1 MIRNLMINFLKTASK
16 VKEKEVKAVIFSFLF
31 VVVLMSAYYILRPVR
46 DAMASDWTDAE
57 VSWLW
62 TLNFFISTAIVAL
75 YGVMVSKFRFRL
87 LVPTMYGIFAISF
100 IIFYALGS
108 VFEDRT
114 VIDKSF
120 YVWVSV
126 FSLFHISVFWTFM
139 SELFSKEQSGRLFG
153 IIAVGASVGGLI
165 GPSITAFFSVSLGID
180 NLMLIASMM
189 LFIPIP
195 IIFYLQSLK
204 AKELNNEALDIPV
217 SNQSIGGNPLA
228 GFKIFFSNPY
238 LLSIGLFIFL
248 YTGISSFVYFE
259 LKNLLSDFSRPER
272 SVIWAQMDLAVNI
285 LAISTGLFATSRIVT
300 KFGMP
305 VTIAMV
311 PIMICI
317 GLLVLAISPLLGVVV
332 VLQVIRRAG
341 NYAVTRPAR
350 EMLFTLVN
358 QETRFKAKPVI
369 DIVAYRGGD
378 MLTAW
383 LFTGLTQG
391 LGLGLAAV
399 AAVGAGIASLWA
411 LSVFILENGL
421 SAMNLNLKT
430 YRIERPACNHKVAC
444 RICLRHRNTN
454 QFNLS
459 INFTNN

>member
-1 MIRNLMINFLKTASK
+1 MKRFLKSASM
-16 VKEKEVKAVIFSFLF
+16 VKEHEVRAVIFSFLF
-31 VVVLMSAYYILRPVR
+31 VVLLMSAYYILRPVR

-62 TLNFFISTAIVAL
+62 TMNFFISTAIVAL
-75 YGVMVSKFRFRL
+75 YGIMVSKFRFRL
-87 LVPTMYGIFAISF
+87 LVPAMYGIFAASF
-100 IIFYALGS
+100 IVFYILGS
-108 VFEDRT
+108 ISEDRT
-114 VIDKSF
+114 LIDKTF

-126 FSLFHISVFWTFM
+126 FSLFNISIFWSFM

-180 NLMLIASMM
+180 KLMFIASMM
-189 LFIPIP
+189 LLIPIP
-195 IIFYLQSLK
+195 IIFHLQSLK
-204 AKELNNEALDIPV
+204 VKDLNNEKVDSATI
-217 SNQSIGGNPLA
+217 NQSIGGNPFA
-228 GFKIFFSNPY
+228 GFKMFFSNPY

-285 LAISTGLFATSRIVT
+285 LAISTGLFATGRIVT

-305 VTIAMV
+305 ATIAMV
-311 PIMICI
+311 PVMICI

-332 VLQVIRRAG
+332 MLQIIRRSG

-350 EMLFTLVN
+350 EMLFTLVD

-378 MLTAW
+378 MLMAW

-399 AAVGAGIASLWA
+399 AGVGAGIAALWSLVGIYLGRWFERD
-411 LSVFILENGL
+411 STE
-421 SAMNLNLKT
+421 LKD
-430 YRIERPACNHKVAC
+430 
-444 RICLRHRNTN
+444 
-454 QFNLS
+454 S
-459 INFTNN
+459 IT

>member
-16 VKEKEVKAVIFSFLF
+16 VKEQEVKAVIFSFLF

-75 YGVMVSKFRFRL
+75 YGVLVSKFRFRL

-100 IIFYALGS
+100 IIFYSLGFA
-108 VFEDRT
+108 FEDRT

-165 GPSITAFFSVSLGID
+165 GPSITAFFSVSLGTD
-180 NLMLIASMM
+180 NLMLVASIM
-189 LFIPIP
+189 LLIPLP

-204 AKELNNEALDIPV
+204 SKELNNEVLDIPI

-228 GFKIFFSNPY
+228 GFKMFFSNPY

-259 LKNLLSDFSRPER
+259 LKNLLSDFSRSER

-285 LAISTGLFATSRIVT
+285 LAISTGLFATGRIVT

-305 VTIAMV
+305 ATIAMV
-311 PIMICI
+311 PIIICI
-317 GLLVLAISPLLGVVV
+317 GLLVLAISPLLGVVMI
-332 VLQVIRRAG
+332 LQIIRRAG

-411 LSVFILENGL
+411 IVGIYLGKWF
-421 SAMNLNLKT
+421 
-430 YRIERPACNHKVAC
+430 ERDE
-444 RICLRHRNTN
+444 T
-454 QFNLS
+454 
-459 INFTNN
+459 

>member
-1 MIRNLMINFLKTASK
+1 MIKNIIFNFLNTASK
-16 VKEKEVKAVIFSFLF
+16 IKEREVKAVVFSFIF

-62 TLNFFISTAIVAL
+62 TLNFFISTGIVAL
-75 YGVMVSKFRFRL
+75 YGIMVSKFRFRL
-87 LVPTMYGIFAISF
+87 LVPVMYGIFAGSF
-100 IIFYALGS
+100 IIFYVLG
-108 VFEDRT
+108 FIYEDRIL
-114 VIDKSF
+114 IDKAF

-126 FSLFHISVFWTFM
+126 FSLFHISVFWSFM
-139 SELFSKEQSGRLFG
+139 SELFSKEQSSRLFG
-153 IIAVGASVGGLI
+153 VIAVGASVGGLI
-165 GPSITAFFSVSLGID
+165 GPSITTIFSVSLGTD
-180 NLMLIASMM
+180 KLMLIASTM
-189 LFIPIP
+189 LLIPIP
-195 IIFYLQSLK
+195 IIFFLQSLK
-204 AKELNNEALDIPV
+204 TKELNNEVLNTPI

-228 GFKIFFSNPY
+228 GFKMFFSNPY
-238 LLSIGLFIFL
+238 LLSIGVFILL

-285 LAISTGLFATSRIVT
+285 LAISTGLFATGRIVT

-305 VTIAMV
+305 TTIAMV

-317 GLLVLAISPLLGVVV
+317 GLLVLAISPLLGVVMI
-332 VLQVIRRAG
+332 LQIVRRAG

-378 MLTAW
+378 MITAW

-399 AAVGAGIASLWA
+399 AAIGAGIAGLWT
-411 LSVFILENGL
+411 LVGIYLGRWFERDNDNFKNS
-421 SAMNLNLKT
+421 KT
-430 YRIERPACNHKVAC
+430 
-444 RICLRHRNTN
+444 
-454 QFNLS
+454 
-459 INFTNN
+459 

>member
-165 GPSITAFFSVSLGID
+165 GPSITAFFSVSLGTD

-204 AKELNNEALDIPV
+204 AKELNNEALDIPI

-228 GFKIFFSNPY
+228 GFKMFFSNPY

-305 VTIAMV
+305 ITIAMV
-311 PIMICI
+311 PVMICI

-411 LSVFILENGL
+411 LVGIYLGKRF
-421 SAMNLNLKT
+421 
-430 YRIERPACNHKVAC
+430 ERNEP
-444 RICLRHRNTN
+444 
-454 QFNLS
+454 
-459 INFTNN
+459 

>member
-1 MIRNLMINFLKTASK
+1 MIKNLMINFLKTASK

-31 VVVLMSAYYILRPVR
+31 VVVLMTAYYILRPVR

-87 LVPTMYGIFAISF
+87 LVPAMYGIFAISF
-100 IIFYALGS
+100 IIFYSLGFA
-108 VFEDRT
+108 FEDRT

-126 FSLFHISVFWTFM
+126 FSLFNISVFWTFM

-153 IIAVGASVGGLI
+153 IIAVGASGGGLI
-165 GPSITAFFSVSLGID
+165 GPSITAFFSVSLGTD
-180 NLMLIASMM
+180 NLMLVASIM
-189 LFIPIP
+189 LLIPIP

-204 AKELNNEALDIPV
+204 SKELNNEVLDIPI

-228 GFKIFFSNPY
+228 GFKMFFSNPY

-259 LKNLLSDFSRPER
+259 LKNLLSDFSRSER

-285 LAISTGLFATSRIVT
+285 LAISTGLFATGRIVT

-305 VTIAMV
+305 ATIAMV
-311 PIMICI
+311 PIIICI
-317 GLLVLAISPLLGVVV
+317 GLLVLAISPLLGVVMI
-332 VLQVIRRAG
+332 LQIIRRAG

-411 LSVFILENGL
+411 LVGIYLGKWF
-421 SAMNLNLKT
+421 
-430 YRIERPACNHKVAC
+430 ERDE
-444 RICLRHRNTN
+444 T
-454 QFNLS
+454 
-459 INFTNN
+459 

>member
-16 VKEKEVKAVIFSFLF
+16 VKEQEIKAVIFSFLF

-75 YGVMVSKFRFRL
+75 YGSMVSKFRFRL
-87 LVPTMYGIFAISF
+87 LVPTMFGIFAISF

-114 VIDKSF
+114 LIDKSF

-165 GPSITAFFSVSLGID
+165 GPSITAFFSVSLGAN

-189 LFIPIP
+189 LLIPIP

-204 AKELNNEALDIPV
+204 SKELNNEVLDIPD

-228 GFKIFFSNPY
+228 GFKMFFSNPY

-259 LKNLLSDFSRPER
+259 LKNLLSDFSRSER

-285 LAISTGLFATSRIVT
+285 LAISTGLFATGRIVT

-305 VTIAMV
+305 ATIAMV

-317 GLLVLAISPLLGVVV
+317 GLLVLAISPLLGVVM
-332 VLQVIRRAG
+332 VLQIIRRAG

-391 LGLGLAAV
+391 LGLGLASV

-411 LSVFILENGL
+411 LVGIYLGKWFDRYES
-421 SAMNLNLKT
+421 
-430 YRIERPACNHKVAC
+430 
-444 RICLRHRNTN
+444 
-454 QFNLS
+454 
-459 INFTNN
+459 

>member
-1 MIRNLMINFLKTASK
+1 MNPINKFLKTASRI
-16 VKEKEVKAVIFSFLF
+16 EEREIKAVIFSFLF

-62 TLNFFISTAIVAL
+62 TINFFISTAIVAL
-75 YGVMVSKFRFRL
+75 YGLMVSKFRFRL
-87 LVPTMYGIFAISF
+87 LVPVMYGIFAGSF
-100 IIFYALGS
+100 VIFYFLAS
-108 VFEDRT
+108 ISDDRT
-114 VIDKSF
+114 IIDKAF

-126 FSLFHISVFWTFM
+126 FSLFHISVFWSFM

-165 GPSITAFFSVSLGID
+165 GPSITAFFSVSLGTD

-189 LFIPIP
+189 LLIPIP
-195 IIFYLQSLK
+195 IIFYLQTLK
-204 AKELNNEALDIPV
+204 VTDLNNEELDLTTP
-217 SNQSIGGNPLA
+217 NQSIGGTPFA
-228 GFKIFFSNPY
+228 GFKMFFSNPY

-259 LKNLLSDFSRPER
+259 LKNLLSDLSRSER

-285 LAISTGLFATSRIVT
+285 LAISAGLFATGRIVT
-300 KFGMP
+300 RFGMP
-305 VTIAMV
+305 LTIALV
-311 PIMICI
+311 PVMICI
-317 GLLVLAISPLLGVVV
+317 GLLVLAISPFLGVVV
-332 VLQVIRRAG
+332 MLQIIRRAG

-350 EMLFTLVN
+350 EMLFTLVD

-378 MLTAW
+378 MLMAW

-399 AAVGAGIASLWA
+399 AAFGAGMAALWSLVGIYLGRW
-411 LSVFILENGL
+411 F
-421 SAMNLNLKT
+421 
-430 YRIERPACNHKVAC
+430 ERD
-444 RICLRHRNTN
+444 NTEPKGYVTSKN
-454 QFNLS
+454 S
-459 INFTNN
+459 TE

>member
-1 MIRNLMINFLKTASK
+1 MNRFLKSASM
-16 VKEKEVKAVIFSFLF
+16 VKEHEVRAVIFSFLF
-31 VVVLMSAYYILRPVR
+31 VVLLMSAYYILRPVR

-62 TLNFFISTAIVAL
+62 TMNFFISTAIVAL
-75 YGVMVSKFRFRL
+75 YGIMVSKFRFRL
-87 LVPTMYGIFAISF
+87 LVPTMYGIFAVSF
-100 IIFYALGS
+100 VIFYTLGS
-108 VFEDRT
+108 ISEDRT
-114 VIDKSF
+114 LIDKAF

-126 FSLFHISVFWTFM
+126 FSLFNISIFWSFM

-165 GPSITAFFSVSLGID
+165 GPSITAFFSVSLGIYK
-180 NLMLIASMM
+180 LMLIASMM
-189 LFIPIP
+189 LLIPIP
-195 IIFYLQSLK
+195 IIFHLQSLMVK
-204 AKELNNEALDIPV
+204 DLNNEKLDSATI
-217 SNQSIGGNPLA
+217 NQSIGGNPFA
-228 GFKIFFSNPY
+228 GFKMFFSNPY

-285 LAISTGLFATSRIVT
+285 LAISTGLFATGRIVT

-311 PIMICI
+311 PVMICI

-332 VLQVIRRAG
+332 MLQIIRRSG

-378 MLTAW
+378 MLMAW

-399 AAVGAGIASLWA
+399 AGVGAGIAALWSLVGIYLGRWFERD
-411 LSVFILENGL
+411 STELED
-421 SAMNLNLKT
+421 
-430 YRIERPACNHKVAC
+430 
-444 RICLRHRNTN
+444 
-454 QFNLS
+454 S
-459 INFTNN
+459 IT

>member
-1 MIRNLMINFLKTASK
+1 MIRNLIINFLKNASK
-16 VKEKEVKAVIFSFLF
+16 IKEQEIKAVIFSFLF

-62 TLNFFISTAIVAL
+62 TLNFFISTTIVAL
-75 YGVMVSKFRFRL
+75 YGSMVSKFRFRL
-87 LVPTMYGIFAISF
+87 LVPTLYGIFAISF
-100 IIFYALGS
+100 MIFYALGS

-114 VIDKSF
+114 LIDKSF

-165 GPSITAFFSVSLGID
+165 GPSITAFFSVSLGAD

-189 LFIPIP
+189 LLIPIP

-204 AKELNNEALDIPV
+204 SKELNNEVLDIPG

-228 GFKIFFSNPY
+228 GFKMFFSNPY

-259 LKNLLSDFSRPER
+259 LKNLLSDFSRSER

-285 LAISTGLFATSRIVT
+285 LAISTGLFATGRIVT

-305 VTIAMV
+305 ATIAMV

-317 GLLVLAISPLLGVVV
+317 GLLVLAISPLLGVVM
-332 VLQVIRRAG
+332 VLQIIRRAG

-411 LSVFILENGL
+411 LVGIFLGNWFDRYES
-421 SAMNLNLKT
+421 
-430 YRIERPACNHKVAC
+430 
-444 RICLRHRNTN
+444 
-454 QFNLS
+454 
-459 INFTNN
+459 

>member
-1 MIRNLMINFLKTASK
+1 MINFLKTASK

-165 GPSITAFFSVSLGID
+165 GPSITAFFSVSLGTD

-204 AKELNNEALDIPV
+204 AKELNNQALDIPI
-217 SNQSIGGNPLA
+217 SNQSIGGNPFA
-228 GFKIFFSNPY
+228 GFKMFFSNPY

-305 VTIAMV
+305 ITIAMV
-311 PIMICI
+311 PVMICI

-350 EMLFTLVN
+350 EMLLTLVN

-411 LSVFILENGL
+411 LVGIYLGKWF
-421 SAMNLNLKT
+421 
-430 YRIERPACNHKVAC
+430 ERNEA
-444 RICLRHRNTN
+444 
-454 QFNLS
+454 
-459 INFTNN
+459 

>member
-1 MIRNLMINFLKTASK
+1 MNLINKFLKTASRI
-16 VKEKEVKAVIFSFLF
+16 EEREIKAVIFSFLF

-62 TLNFFISTAIVAL
+62 TINFFISTAIVAL
-75 YGVMVSKFRFRL
+75 YGLMVSKFRFRL
-87 LVPTMYGIFAISF
+87 LVPVMYGIFAGSF
-100 IIFYALGS
+100 VIFYFLAS
-108 VFEDRT
+108 ISDDRT
-114 VIDKSF
+114 IIDKAF

-126 FSLFHISVFWTFM
+126 FSLFHISVFWSFM

-165 GPSITAFFSVSLGID
+165 GPSITAFFSVSLGTD

-189 LFIPIP
+189 LLIPIP
-195 IIFYLQSLK
+195 IIFYLQKLK
-204 AKELNNEALDIPV
+204 ATDLNNEELDLTTP
-217 SNQSIGGNPLA
+217 NQSIGGSPFA
-228 GFKIFFSNPY
+228 GFKMFFSNPY

-259 LKNLLSDFSRPER
+259 LKNLLSDLSRSER

-285 LAISTGLFATSRIVT
+285 LAISAGLFATSRIVT
-300 KFGMP
+300 RFGMP
-305 VTIAMV
+305 LTIALV
-311 PIMICI
+311 PVMICI
-317 GLLVLAISPLLGVVV
+317 GLLVLAISPFLGVVV
-332 VLQVIRRAG
+332 MLQIIRRAG

-350 EMLFTLVN
+350 EMLFTLVD

-378 MLTAW
+378 MLMAW

-399 AAVGAGIASLWA
+399 AAFGAGMAALWSLVGIYLGRW
-411 LSVFILENGL
+411 F
-421 SAMNLNLKT
+421 
-430 YRIERPACNHKVAC
+430 ERD
-444 RICLRHRNTN
+444 NTEPKDYVTSKN
-454 QFNLS
+454 S
-459 INFTNN
+459 TE

>member
-1 MIRNLMINFLKTASK
+1 MIRNIILNFLKTASK
-16 VKEKEVKAVIFSFLF
+16 IKEREVKAVVFSFLF

-62 TLNFFISTAIVAL
+62 TLNFFISTVIVAL
-75 YGVMVSKFRFRL
+75 YGIMVSKFRFRL
-87 LVPTMYGIFAISF
+87 LVPAMYGIFAGSF
-100 IIFYALGS
+100 IIFYVLGS
-108 VFEDRT
+108 IYEDRIL
-114 VIDKSF
+114 IDKAF

-126 FSLFHISVFWTFM
+126 FSLFHISVFWSFM
-139 SELFSKEQSGRLFG
+139 SELFSKEQSSRLFG
-153 IIAVGASVGGLI
+153 VIAVGASVGGLI
-165 GPSITAFFSVSLGID
+165 GPSITAIFSVSLGTD
-180 NLMLIASMM
+180 KLMLIASTM
-189 LFIPIP
+189 LLIPIP
-195 IIFYLQSLK
+195 IIFFLQSLK
-204 AKELNNEALDIPV
+204 TKELNNEVLNTPI

-228 GFKIFFSNPY
+228 GFKMFFSNPY
-238 LLSIGLFIFL
+238 LLSIGVFILL

-285 LAISTGLFATSRIVT
+285 LAISTGLFATGRIVT
-300 KFGMP
+300 RFGMP
-305 VTIAMV
+305 ATIAMV
-311 PIMICI
+311 PIIICI
-317 GLLVLAISPLLGVVV
+317 GLLILAISPLLGVVMI
-332 VLQVIRRAG
+332 LQIVRRAG

-378 MLTAW
+378 MITAW

-399 AAVGAGIASLWA
+399 A
-411 LSVFILENGL
+411 
-421 SAMNLNLKT
+421 
-430 YRIERPACNHKVAC
+430 Y
-444 RICLRHRNTN
+444 
-454 QFNLS
+454 
-459 INFTNN
+459 

>member
-1 MIRNLMINFLKTASK
+1 MINFLKTASK
-16 VKEKEVKAVIFSFLF
+16 VQKQEVKAVILSFLF

-87 LVPTMYGIFAISF
+87 LVQTMYGIFAISF

-165 GPSITAFFSVSLGID
+165 GPSITAFFSVSLGTD
-180 NLMLIASMM
+180 NLMLVASIM
-189 LFIPIP
+189 LLIPIP

-204 AKELNNEALDIPV
+204 SKELNNEVLDIPI
-217 SNQSIGGNPLA
+217 SNQSIGGNSLA
-228 GFKIFFSNPY
+228 GFKMFFSNPY

-259 LKNLLSDFSRPER
+259 LKNLLSDFSRSER

-285 LAISTGLFATSRIVT
+285 LAISTGLFATGRIVT

-305 VTIAMV
+305 ATIAMI
-311 PIMICI
+311 PIIICI
-317 GLLVLAISPLLGVVV
+317 GLLVLAISPLLGVVMI
-332 VLQVIRRAG
+332 LQIIRRAG

-411 LSVFILENGL
+411 LVGIYLGKWF
-421 SAMNLNLKT
+421 
-430 YRIERPACNHKVAC
+430 ERDE
-444 RICLRHRNTN
+444 T
-454 QFNLS
+454 
-459 INFTNN
+459 

>member
-1 MIRNLMINFLKTASK
+1 MIRNLIINFLKTASK
-16 VKEKEVKAVIFSFLF
+16 VKEKEAKAVIFSFLF

-46 DAMASDWTDAE
+46 DAMASDWSDAE

-75 YGVMVSKFRFRL
+75 YGSMVSKFRFRL
-87 LVPTMYGIFAISF
+87 LVPAMYGIFAISF

-114 VIDKSF
+114 LIDKSF

-165 GPSITAFFSVSLGID
+165 GPSITAFFSVSLGTD
-180 NLMLIASMM
+180 NLMLVASIM
-189 LFIPIP
+189 LLIPIP

-204 AKELNNEALDIPV
+204 SKELNNEVLDIPD

-228 GFKIFFSNPY
+228 GFKMFFSNPY

-259 LKNLLSDFSRPER
+259 LKNLLSDFSRSER

-285 LAISTGLFATSRIVT
+285 LAISTGLFATGRIVT

-305 VTIAMV
+305 ATIAMV

-317 GLLVLAISPLLGVVV
+317 GLLVLAISPLLGVVM
-332 VLQVIRRAG
+332 VLQIIRRAG

-391 LGLGLAAV
+391 LGLGLASV

-411 LSVFILENGL
+411 LVGIYLGKWFDRYES
-421 SAMNLNLKT
+421 
-430 YRIERPACNHKVAC
+430 
-444 RICLRHRNTN
+444 
-454 QFNLS
+454 
-459 INFTNN
+459 